1 MSCCLDETLNLIVF
15 YRLACLPLYSP
26 VLIKERVNNIWEYNP
41 AIDVDWRNASLRTI
55 MVNRYL
61 ISSGWL
67 KGVEGAKLL
76 DGEVFSVDPALPHFA
91 TLCTCKETR
100 WPEHVTM
107 IYHNTV
113 QIALFIFLK
122 RWIFDDVN
130 RQLNVRQRI
139 TWEKLKYKKNR
150 PLLLL

>member
-1 MSCCLDETLNLIVF
+1 MSCCHEGTFNLFVF

-26 VLIKERVNNIWEYNP
+26 VLIKERVNNIWEYKP
-41 AIDVDWRNASLRTI
+41 AIDINWRNASLKTI

-67 KGVEGAKLL
+67 KGVDGAKLL

-107 IYHNTV
+107 IYHNAV

-122 RWIFDDVN
+122 RWINDDVN

-139 TWEKLKYKKNR
+139 TWGKNWNIKKR
-150 PLLLL
+150 LLILL

>member
-1 MSCCLDETLNLIVF
+1 MSCCLDETLNLFVF

-26 VLIKERVNNIWEYNP
+26 VLITERVNNIWEYKP
-41 AIDVDWRNASLRTI
+41 AIDVDWRNASLKTI
-55 MVNRYL
+55 MANRYL

-91 TLCTCKETR
+91 TLCTCKESR

-107 IYHNTV
+107 IYHNAV

-122 RWIFDDVN
+122 RGINDDVN

-139 TWEKLKYKKNR
+139 TWEKLEYKKNR